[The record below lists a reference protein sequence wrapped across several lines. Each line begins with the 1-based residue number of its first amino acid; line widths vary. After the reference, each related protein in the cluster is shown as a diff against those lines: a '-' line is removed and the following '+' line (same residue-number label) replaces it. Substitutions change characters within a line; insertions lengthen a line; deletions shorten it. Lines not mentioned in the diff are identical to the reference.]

1 MTQTP
6 GPIPDHLAAISSLT
20 GGLLATTQTPG
31 PIPDHLAAISSLT
44 GEVSVLEMEEVKVA
58 VKASIVRERESID
71 L

>member
-1 MTQTP
+1 M
-6 GPIPDHLAAISSLT
+6 
-20 GGLLATTQTPG
+20 TQTPG